1 VDAAPGSVGLVL
13 ARRGA
18 GITYE
23 RRRPETTT
31 LYEVVRDNLETLY
44 GAVDDG
50 ALPIA
55 LPAFVRKELDGY
67 LDCGLL
73 CRGFAHVKCGDCAE
87 RRVVAFACKGRG
99 FCPSCLGRRMAA
111 TAANLVE
118 CVLPTVAL
126 RQWVLTVPFPW
137 RKRLAYDGALLGA
150 VTRICVSTVLGFY
163 RERLRKE
170 GVTGGQSGAVVVV
183 QRTSSDLKLH
193 PHLHV
198 LFLDGAYAERK
209 SAVSFTELPRLSTHE
224 VGEVLARVVARLI
237 KHLRRHGL
245 LEALEGA
252 GDADGDDESDGLT
265 ALAASAASGRSPPA
279 GPEWR
284 RKATPLSPLPTAT
297 LHYDRPLCASQDGFT
312 LHAATRA
319 GAMDTVGR
327 EALCKYVLRP
337 PIAQE
342 RVTHG
347 PDGLVRITLKR
358 PFADGTVA
366 VDMDPLSLLSRLATA
381 VPPPRRHTVRYAGIL
396 APASKMRPK
405 IVPRPAVAAEE
416 TVEAE
421 EPAKPAGSRY
431 RPWAEL
437 LKRCFAVDVLACPRC
452 GGRMRLVALVTEAAS
467 VRRFLRGLG
476 ESTDAPARAPA
487 RGPPYWRSR
496 VLRRAAGEVSVA

>member
-1 VDAAPGSVGLVL
+1 
-13 ARRGA
+13 
-18 GITYE
+18 
-23 RRRPETTT
+23 
-31 LYEVVRDNLETLY
+31 
-44 GAVDDG
+44 
-50 ALPIA
+50 
-55 LPAFVRKELDGY
+55 
-67 LDCGLL
+67 
-73 CRGFAHVKCGDCAE
+73 
-87 RRVVAFACKGRG
+87 
-99 FCPSCLGRRMAA
+99 M
-111 TAANLVE
+111 
-118 CVLPTVAL
+118 L

-193 PHLHV
+193 PHLHA
-198 LFLDGAYAERK
+198 LFLDGAYAERE
-209 SAVSFTELPRLSTHE
+209 SGVSFTELPRLSTHE
-224 VGEVLARVVARLI
+224 VGEVLARVVARI
-237 KHLRRHGL
+237 VKHLCRRGL

-284 RKATPLSPLPTAT
+284 RKATPLSPLAAAAPR
-297 LHYDRPLCASQDGFT
+297 YDKPLCASQDGFT

-381 VPPPRRHTVRYAGIL
+381 VPPPRLHTVRYAGVL

-405 IVPRPAVAAEE
+405 VVPRPPVAAEGTTE
-416 TVEAE
+416 GEKL
-421 EPAKPAGSRY
+421 AKPAGSRY
-431 RPWAEL
+431 WPWAEL
-437 LKRCFAVDVLACPRC
+437 LKRCFAIDVLACPRC

-496 VLRRAAGEVSVA
+496 VLRRVVGEVSVA